1 VQEYLG
7 HTTIAMTMRY
17 AHLAP
22 NDGGDMRRA
31 LERGKDGARPAS
43 AESGSAIS

>member
-1 VQEYLG
+1 
-7 HTTIAMTMRY
+7 MRY

-31 LERGKDGARPAS
+31 LDRSSIGHGISVASEGNQRPATAAS
-43 AESGSAIS
+43 